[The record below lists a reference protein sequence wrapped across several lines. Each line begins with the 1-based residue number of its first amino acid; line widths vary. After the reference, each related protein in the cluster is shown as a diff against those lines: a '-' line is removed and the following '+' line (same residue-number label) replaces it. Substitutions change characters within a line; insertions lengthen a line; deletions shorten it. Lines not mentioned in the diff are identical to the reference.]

1 MMNLTIDGQ
10 RSDVPLAA
18 IAVFEEGA
26 FVGLTKDG
34 PVVVA
39 CQTSIDDFGV
49 QIPDPTD
56 WMELVCRTN
65 GKRFLVR
72 RSSVLQVGE
81 EGTIALQH
89 GAFRAVYD
97 TLEDAK
103 IIRTIMS
110 APTHRDIPDGM
121 ELVDAEQLRCT
132 ERSATL
138 ARLRRQP
145 D

>member
-1 MMNLTIDGQ
+1 MINLTIDGQ
-10 RSDVPLAA
+10 QSDVPLAA

-39 CQTSIDDFGV
+39 CQTSIDDFGA
-49 QIPDPTD
+49 QIPDPAD
-56 WMELVCRTN
+56 WMELTCRTN

-81 EGTIALQH
+81 EGAIALQY

-97 TLEDAK
+97 TVEDADML
-103 IIRTIMS
+103 RTIMS

-121 ELVDAEQLRCT
+121 ELVDADKLR
-132 ERSATL
+132 
-138 ARLRRQP
+138 
-145 D
+145 